1 MGGLVKWLQTQSIIS
16 LFPLSE
22 KTSFWKT
29 VRNVGHYL
37 YYLKFWRAV
46 GVKGWKNS
54 NDIWKVD
61 ENYDIMIAPWVG
73 WSTGHPIV
81 SACLFPPQHP
91 DVYLTE
97 GGSGLRYSIV
107 YYSEQMVDY
116 GSLLSV

>member
-1 MGGLVKWLQTQSIIS
+1 MIFERLT
-16 LFPLSE
+16 
-22 KTSFWKT
+22 
-29 VRNVGHYL
+29 RN
-37 YYLKFWRAV
+37 
-46 GVKGWKNS
+46 
-54 NDIWKVD
+54 
-61 ENYDIMIAPWVG
+61 DIMIAPWVG